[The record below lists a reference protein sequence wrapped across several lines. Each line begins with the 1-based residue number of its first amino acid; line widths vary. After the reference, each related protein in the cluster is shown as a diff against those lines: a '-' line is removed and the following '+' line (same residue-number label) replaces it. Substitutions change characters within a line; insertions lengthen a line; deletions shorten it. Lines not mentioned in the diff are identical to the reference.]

1 MSIGD
6 KLRSI
11 DEHAGR
17 KPDIPSNE
25 PTNKAEADGARENAE
40 SERQQR
46 VPPRGSSKGD
56 RGA

>member
-17 KPDIPSNE
+17 KPDIPNE
-25 PTNKAEADGARENAE
+25 PTNKEQAEGSRE
-40 SERQQR
+40 SDRQQR
-46 VPPRGSSKGD
+46 VPPRRSSKED
-56 RGA
+56 TGA

>member
-17 KPDIPSNE
+17 KPDIASNE
-25 PTNKAEADGARENAE
+25 PTNKEQAEGSREND
-40 SERQQR
+40 RQPR
-46 VPPRGSSKGD
+46 VPPRRSSKED